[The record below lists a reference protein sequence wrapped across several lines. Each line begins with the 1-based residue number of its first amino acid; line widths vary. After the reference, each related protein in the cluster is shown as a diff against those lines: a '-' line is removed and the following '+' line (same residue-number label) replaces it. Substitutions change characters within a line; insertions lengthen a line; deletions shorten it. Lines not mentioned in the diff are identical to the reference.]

1 MVFESPVAV
10 SLTRDRRSDVAP
22 DPVATSASPE
32 EPRGTFPAAG
42 AGPEA
47 RVSGGPR
54 GAKSLEERAFAREI
68 QRMTEEDKEN
78 GAAATGEVSKMDA
91 TPADAA
97 AGAAV
102 AGFPADTP
110 DAPAAEPTADASDA
124 SESEEDDESSDD
136 EAVGPDGLTR
146 YERERQANIQRN
158 KELMMQLSI
167 NKMADKLK
175 PEETEAPKKRGPK
188 AGWKKKRAAMKPS
201 RGSSRIQR
209 LQEERKHTAWK
220 DLHVEKSLKTHP
232 NCFVDLTVQCL
243 GMADA
248 SRTFGE
254 SRGGDEEDQMLP
266 LGFFAEGEFMNESLY
281 VWVDFEGKHHVMWGE
296 SEGPRQRHVETEEGG
311 CDTAAG
317 AALCIM
323 RESQRRRLELLG
335 SIPSKGVSEPL
346 GLRVHISNLPLLD
359 KNAPAPARPGGIMHF
374 DFPSA
379 RPSTYVKKYNP
390 TGRPRGRPR
399 KYPLPGTEALAF
411 RSAEPKAKPKAK
423 PKTEPPPPRAECAEC
438 GRAREDTTRMRP
450 GPEGPLTLCNACG
463 LYWATQGRA
472 RPAGLFEDDYERVV
486 PPGATP
492 LVSLGKQSWVGM
504 PKQQA
509 GSSSAPPAEAREG
522 AKNAELASSPRS
534 SSEEKKPGGFDA
546 EIERLIEEAD
556 EEMRDGESEEDDE
569 PIANKLDGEVEG
581 TTATEAKPP
590 GEVNAEAAK
599 REPAAPIAARP
610 EGTCAFFRDAVKCA
624 SAGLATPAMVGA
636 DDFPQ
641 SVPEG
646 GAAPRWCPH
655 LWAGLPPL
663 LGITEDA
670 AYEVKRSPQDSAMAR
685 AFAAVADS
693 DPVKDAGA
701 DRLAEYPN
709 QAWYAAR
716 SAALALA
723 GYGGTAAGLLIGKPP
738 IFPTKFALPQFTR
751 PRAYAE
757 SDLDAVTLFGYAE
770 AEVQQGLMAQLERY
784 EQTEEREGA
793 EAAEKQREMDYAEAV
808 ANLEAAIF
816 SARNHMRKAD
826 ARADRE
832 ARFERAQPRIETVA
846 AAVILCPPLPKVE
859 RPSAKGRGAGAGGA
873 GGDVEAAGY
882 LTESACAAIDGAED
896 VPTPLAVTC
905 GEAPPGLW
913 QPGGRPKEERI
924 LVEATGETY
933 SPAEYERLAG
943 MGQAKKW
950 RKSMRVPGADGQH
963 LGDYLA
969 ALGARKGET
978 VVGRRVGIWWPM
990 DESFYLGKVE
1000 GFIPA
1005 TGEHTVRYDDGES
1018 EDLLLPMQRVKW
1030 LPAETGPAGAG
1041 ALLGADAAATS
1052 AAADE
1057 VDARRAAAE
1066 EARRAEERRIEEE
1079 HRGIL
1084 SPEGRYRVH
1093 MGAFDVWA
1101 SRPAQW
1107 KMRHSERRRC
1117 FEVLEVLRNEP
1128 DPDDDPDDEDEPPR
1142 LLIEPFE
1149 KLPGPR
1155 ELPDYYEL
1163 IRCPVDCRSIE
1174 RALRRAPERSYASP
1188 WFFACAVELML
1199 TNAQTYNDEDSQIF
1213 QEAGFLRRA
1222 FHKAMSARFPGQP
1235 LPRSVAVYESCD
1247 EPDWARPP
1255 GWAAPVSDADIADE
1269 RDPFEADR
1277 LDFETQRR
1285 DEDEERAL
1293 AKAVADGGAMYG
1305 SSEHLANIARRFGRP
1320 GPGRP
1325 PKGPPKPPYVPTG
1338 RPVGRPRKYPRPED
1352 EAPPPRMVTVED
1364 APFDPKK
1371 PNAPATARVAATAA
1385 HAKRRRFSGAQLGPA
1400 AAAARDALE
1409 SAEGASMSLDA
1420 LVAAVEA
1427 SKAPEVAGARRVNAA
1442 VLSIL
1447 RQHTDVFV
1455 EALTGDGARFTL
1467 NPAFA
1472 EEEEEE
1478 DRAPPRAPSGRA
1490 AKRQK
1495 SYADADEEMEEEE
1508 SDDDAEAEAEEE
1520 TGAMTPAKV
1529 EKCRA
1534 ILQKARD
1541 LKVKGRL
1548 VSELFELLPTR
1559 KQMPDYYREIA
1570 NPVDF
1575 KSISASLKKAGGYAS
1590 VWDFLI
1596 SVELMFSNAQVY
1608 NEKDSQIFGDAEAMR
1623 EAIRAALEQTFPGH
1637 PYPKPMSVYEQDQ
1650 CAEPAWRPKKKL
1662 TVVMSSK
1669 KSGAG
1674 GALKVSMQ
1682 GAARCGNCINC
1693 LERSRK
1699 QRCLDA
1705 QMRDNAREGHEGA
1718 QIAAEGKNASGVRI
1732 EIYWPPEETF
1742 YKGKIVG
1749 FDPKMCAHEIQYDNG
1764 DVETMELWRKQEQV
1778 RRANK

>member
-1 MVFESPVAV
+1 
-10 SLTRDRRSDVAP
+10 
-22 DPVATSASPE
+22 
-32 EPRGTFPAAG
+32 
-42 AGPEA
+42 
-47 RVSGGPR
+47 
-54 GAKSLEERAFAREI
+54 
-68 QRMTEEDKEN
+68 MTEEDKEN

-97 AGAAV
+97 AGAAA
-102 AGFPADTP
+102 AGTPADAA
-110 DAPAAEPTADASDA
+110 DAPAAEPTADASDG

-136 EAVGPDGLTR
+136 EAVGPDGLTK

-188 AGWKKKRAAMKPS
+188 GGWKKKRAAMKPS

-254 SRGGDEEDQMLP
+254 SRGGDEEDAPMLP

-346 GLRVHISNLPLLD
+346 GLRVHHSNLPLLD
-359 KNAPAPARPGGIMHF
+359 KNAPAPPRAGTIMHF
-374 DFPSA
+374 NLPWA
-379 RPSTYVKKYNP
+379 KPSTYVKKHNP

-399 KYPLPGTEALAF
+399 KYPLPGTEAFASSLTGAPVHF
-411 RSAEPKAKPKAK
+411 TKPKAK
-423 PKTEPPPPRAECAEC
+423 PKPKAEPLPPPRAECAEC
-438 GRAREDTTRMRP
+438 GRKREDTTRMRP

-492 LVSLGKQSWVGM
+492 LVSLGKQNWVVM
-504 PKQQA
+504 PKKVSPSPA
-509 GSSSAPPAEAREG
+509 EAEAREAG
-522 AKNAELASSPRS
+522 EDAEPASSPPAS
-534 SSEEKKPGGFDA
+534 AEKKEDFDA
-546 EIERLIEEAD
+546 EIDRLIEEAD
-556 EEMRDGESEEDDE
+556 EEMQDAESEEDDD
-569 PIANKLDGEVEG
+569 PIANMLDGEVEG
-581 TTATEAKPP
+581 NDATEAKPP
-590 GEVNAEAAK
+590 GEVDAEAAK
-599 REPAAPIAARP
+599 REPAAPISARP
-610 EGTCAFFRDAVKCA
+610 EGTRAFFRDMVKCA
-624 SAGLATPAMVGA
+624 SAGLVTPAMIGA

-641 SVPEG
+641 CVPEG
-646 GAAPRWCPH
+646 GIAPRWCPH

-670 AYEVKRSPQDSAMAR
+670 AYEVKRSPQDSALAK
-685 AFAAVADS
+685 AVAAVADS

-701 DRLAEYPN
+701 DKLAGYPT

-738 IFPTKFALPQFTR
+738 IFPTKFALPQMTR
-751 PRAYAE
+751 PRVYTE

-770 AEVQQGLMAQLERY
+770 TEVQQGLMAQLEKY

-793 EAAEKQREMDYAEAV
+793 EAAEKQREVDYAEAV

-859 RPSAKGRGAGAGGA
+859 RPSAKGRGAGAAGA
-873 GGDVEAAGY
+873 GEDVEPAGY
-882 LTESACAAIDGAED
+882 LTESACAALDGTED
-896 VPTPLAVTC
+896 IPTPLAVTC

-924 LVEATGETY
+924 LVEETGETY

-950 RKSMRVPGADGQH
+950 RKSVRVPGADGQH

-978 VVGRRVGIWWPM
+978 VVGRRVGIWWPL
-990 DESFYLGKVE
+990 DESFYLGTVE
-1000 GFIPA
+1000 GFIPT

-1030 LPAETGPAGAG
+1030 LPAETGRAGAG

-1057 VDARRAAAE
+1057 MDARRKAAE

-1093 MGAFDVWA
+1093 MGAFDLWA
-1101 SRPAQW
+1101 ARPAQW
-1107 KMRHSERRRC
+1107 KMRHSERRKC
-1117 FEVLEVLRNEP
+1117 FEVLEAIRNEP

-1163 IRCPVDCRSIE
+1163 IRCPVDCRSVE

-1188 WFFACAVELML
+1188 WFFAVAVELML

-1213 QEAGFLRRA
+1213 EEAGILRRA

-1235 LPRSVAVYESCD
+1235 LPKSVAVYESCD
-1247 EPDWARPP
+1247 EPDWVRPP
-1255 GWAAPVSDADIADE
+1255 GWAPPITDADVADE

-1277 LDFETQRR
+1277 LDLETQQR

-1293 AKAVADGGAMYG
+1293 ARAVADGGAMYG

-1352 EAPPPRMVTVED
+1352 EAPPPRTVTVED

-1371 PNAPATARVAATAA
+1371 PNAPATVRVAATSA

-1400 AAAARDALE
+1400 ASAARDALE
-1409 SAEGASMSLDA
+1409 AAEGASMSLDA

-1427 SKAPEVAGARRVNAA
+1427 AKAPEVAG
-1442 VLSIL
+1442 
-1447 RQHTDVFV
+1447 
-1455 EALTGDGARFTL
+1455 
-1467 NPAFA
+1467 
-1472 EEEEEE
+1472 
-1478 DRAPPRAPSGRA
+1478 RAPRQRGCALHLAP
-1490 AKRQK
+1490 
-1495 SYADADEEMEEEE
+1495 
-1508 SDDDAEAEAEEE
+1508 
-1520 TGAMTPAKV
+1520 
-1529 EKCRA
+1529 
-1534 ILQKARD
+1534 
-1541 LKVKGRL
+1541 
-1548 VSELFELLPTR
+1548 
-1559 KQMPDYYREIA
+1559 
-1570 NPVDF
+1570 
-1575 KSISASLKKAGGYAS
+1575 
-1590 VWDFLI
+1590 
-1596 SVELMFSNAQVY
+1596 
-1608 NEKDSQIFGDAEAMR
+1608 
-1623 EAIRAALEQTFPGH
+1623 
-1637 PYPKPMSVYEQDQ
+1637 
-1650 CAEPAWRPKKKL
+1650 
-1662 TVVMSSK
+1662 
-1669 KSGAG
+1669 
-1674 GALKVSMQ
+1674 
-1682 GAARCGNCINC
+1682 
-1693 LERSRK
+1693 
-1699 QRCLDA
+1699 
-1705 QMRDNAREGHEGA
+1705 
-1718 QIAAEGKNASGVRI
+1718 
-1732 EIYWPPEETF
+1732 
-1742 YKGKIVG
+1742 
-1749 FDPKMCAHEIQYDNG
+1749 AH
-1764 DVETMELWRKQEQV
+1764 
-1778 RRANK
+1778 